1 MKEQDILNLIAE
13 MAKEDGTTAEE
24 LLDAVKNERKSKK
37 QQDAVSKDVE
47 EFKKLFPEVLP
58 TDIPDEVWEKV
69 AKGSPLTAAYAVYI
83 CGADSKNRKADEINL
98 ENRRRSA
105 PAGKEADAEQSFT
118 PEQVEDMSDENVKKN
133 FKNIIR
139 SLKNWKI

>member
-1 MKEQDILNLIAE
+1 MKEQDILEIIAE

-24 LLDAVKNERKSKK
+24 LLSAVKTERKSKK
-37 QQDAVSKDVE
+37 QQDKVSKDVE
-47 EFKKLFPEVLP
+47 EFIKLFPDVNP
-58 TDIPDEVWEKV
+58 ADIPEEVWEKV
-69 AKGSPLTAAYAVYI
+69 AEGSALTAAYAVYI
-83 CGADSKNRKADEINL
+83 CGAETKNKKASEINL
-98 ENRRRSA
+98 ENQRRSA

-139 SLKNWKI
+139 SIKNWKI

>member
-13 MAKEDGTTAEE
+13 MAKEDDTTAEE
-24 LLDAVKNERKSKK
+24 LLAAVKTERKSKK

-47 EFKKLFPEVLP
+47 EFKKLFPDVLP
-58 TDIPDEVWEKV
+58 ADIPDEVWEKV
-69 AKGSPLTAAYAVYI
+69 ADGVSLTAAYAVYL
-83 CGADSKNRKADEINL
+83 CGADAKNKKAEEVNT
-98 ENRRRSA
+98 ENMRRSA

-118 PEQVEDMSDENVKKN
+118 PEQVEDMSQENVKKN

-139 SLKNWKI
+139 SIKNWKI